1 MIIAIWGSGGIG
13 KSTIANA
20 LGSIYAR
27 KGTVGV
33 IDTCLS
39 HPTLPVRMP
48 EIKLDADLS
57 LGRFLN
63 RLGSNE
69 IRPYFHQ
76 SPICDG
82 LFFAGLSDGDS
93 YTDFEIG
100 LEAIDRARDF
110 LLQSEK
116 MLGTVILDCSVQRN
130 DPFLPVMLREADVI
144 ILPILPNVEAV
155 YWYSAVRTMLADAG
169 ALEKT
174 IPIAVMTMP
183 FHLIDEVE
191 KQLDMKFAAEF
202 RFCRDVA
209 QAHDECRLATEAN
222 RKDGLNWSNNLHK
235 LHREIESRLAD
246 VALATSSEVID
257 G

>member
-1 MIIAIWGSGGIG
+1 MHSCNYELRRRTKWSIHSQWDVS
-13 KSTIANA
+13 KQRCSA

-27 KGTVGV
+27 KDTVGV

-39 HPTLPVRMP
+39 HPTLPVHMP
-48 EIKLDADLS
+48 EKKLDAELS

-100 LEAIDRARDF
+100 LEAADRARDF

-116 MLGTVILDCSVQRN
+116 MLGTVILDCSVQRK
-130 DPFLPVMLREADVI
+130 AD
-144 ILPILPNVEAV
+144 
-155 YWYSAVRTMLADAG
+155 R
-169 ALEKT
+169 KT
-174 IPIAVMTMP
+174 SLGIAVDQQ
-183 FHLIDEVE
+183 HLLSFLRQSDTKIRTGSCFTDASF
-191 KQLDMKFAAEF
+191 LIRYCDYL
-202 RFCRDVA
+202 CR
-209 QAHDECRLATEAN
+209 Q
-222 RKDGLNWSNNLHK
+222 
-235 LHREIESRLAD
+235 
-246 VALATSSEVID
+246 
-257 G
+257 